1 MKQWLQSLQLTPAE
15 RNGSIVLM
23 LLIVAML
30 GVRLALLLW
39 QPSLP
44 TSNLAAYQQE
54 IAVFEAD
61 TLIELNTATIES
73 LEELPGIGP
82 SMAERIVA
90 YRTEVGGFS
99 YLDQLMEIPG
109 IGEAKLNGLRPYVS
123 IDTTLVKVLVKK
135 PASTLTEDTTTA
147 RETTTL
153 DTLPLWPIKLKA
165 GEKLELNSAKIEDL
179 QRLPGIGLAFAQRI
193 HDYRTRL
200 GGYYS
205 TEQVKEVSG
214 MGVGK
219 FQALVPYL
227 NLNKGLIRT
236 LDVNT
241 ATEQVLLAHPYCQA
255 VWADALIGGRPYTH
269 LQDIPQNNLDKRIL
283 PYLTVGE

>member
-30 GVRLALLLW
+30 GIRLVLLLW

-44 TSNLAAYQQE
+44 NGNLAAYQQD
-54 IAVFEAD
+54 IAAFEAD
-61 TLIELNTATIES
+61 TLIELNTASIES

-82 SMAERIVA
+82 SMAERIIA

-99 YLDQLMEIPG
+99 YIEQLMEIPG

-123 IDTTLVKVLVKK
+123 IDTTLAKVLIQKPDNILLEDTVKK
-135 PASTLTEDTTTA
+135 
-147 RETTTL
+147 ETTTL
-153 DTLPLWPIKLKA
+153 DTLPLWPIKLKP

-193 HDYRTRL
+193 YDYRERL
-200 GGYYS
+200 GGFY
-205 TEQVKEVSG
+205 TVEQLKEVTGLGEAKYLG
-214 MGVGK
+214 M
-219 FQALVPYL
+219 QPYL
-227 NLNKGLIRT
+227 TLKLNNVHKLSI
-236 LDVNT
+236 NT
-241 ATEQVLLAHPYCQA
+241 AFEPELLAHPYCKASWVAEVLTKRPFTDLQQLPQINF
-255 VWADALIGGRPYTH
+255 DA
-269 LQDIPQNNLDKRIL
+269 RIV
-283 PYLTVGE
+283 PYLTIAD

>member
-30 GVRLALLLW
+30 GARLALLLW

-44 TSNLAAYQQE
+44 TGNLAAYQQD
-54 IAVFEAD
+54 IAAFEAD
-61 TLIELNTATIES
+61 TLLELNTASIES

-82 SMAERIVA
+82 SMAEKIIA

-99 YLDQLMEIPG
+99 YIEQLMEIPG

-123 IDTTLVKVLVKK
+123 IDKTLAKILIKK
-135 PASTLTEDTTTA
+135 PDHFLVQDTIQKQ
-147 RETTTL
+147 TTTL
-153 DTLPLWPIKLKA
+153 DTLPLWPVKLKL
-165 GEKLELNSAKIEDL
+165 GEKLELNTAKIEDL

-214 MGVGK
+214 MGASK
-219 FQALVPYL
+219 FQALLPYL
-227 NLNKGLIRT
+227 NLNKGLIRK

-241 ATEQVLLAHPYCQA
+241 AKEQVLLAHPYCQA
-255 VWADALIGGRPYTH
+255 VWAAALISGRPYTH

-283 PYLTVGE
+283 PYLTVGK